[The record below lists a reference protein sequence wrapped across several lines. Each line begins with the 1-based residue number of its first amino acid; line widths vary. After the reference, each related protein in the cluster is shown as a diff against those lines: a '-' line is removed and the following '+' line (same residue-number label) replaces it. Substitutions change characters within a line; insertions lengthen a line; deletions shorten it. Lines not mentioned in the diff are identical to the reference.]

1 VSHLTRV
8 KTRLSIHAHRKVR
21 GLLEGEYA
29 AIQVGRGIEFND
41 LREYVRGDDVKDID
55 WKASARSRMML
66 VRRYVAERKHTVV
79 LAVSTGRSMA
89 ALNDAGGVASSDA
102 VASGGRATPHPQGVG
117 KRDLAVFVTGV
128 MGYLAVRHGDLV
140 ALVYGD
146 ARHQH
151 VRPPDN
157 GELYLERLLGL
168 VHDAISPEG
177 PPSDLTA
184 VLDYVA
190 RAIRRRTILVVVSD
204 ETSVSDELAESLR
217 RLTAQHEVLF
227 LTIGDLDPTL
237 PAGAATNGDGARAPR
252 RLVDVDAGTEVPAW
266 LRGDARLRQE
276 YAALVAGEESQLR
289 RRLDQLGVVHERV
302 RDTESAITA
311 VFRVLERHRHA
322 RRR

>member
-1 VSHLTRV
+1 MAHLARV
-8 KTRLSIHAHRKVR
+8 KARLSIHAHRKVR

-29 AIQVGRGIEFND
+29 AIQVGRGIDFND

-55 WKASARSRMML
+55 WKASARTRMLL

-89 ALNDAGGVASSDA
+89 AMNDARHS
-102 VASGGRATPHPQGVG
+102 
-117 KRDLAVFVTGV
+117 KRDLAVFVAGV

-140 ALVYGD
+140 ALVHGD
-146 ARHQH
+146 ARRQH
-151 VRPPDN
+151 VRPPDS
-157 GELYLERLLGL
+157 GELYLERLLGR
-168 VHDAISPEG
+168 VHDAITPTA

-204 ETSVSDELAESLR
+204 ETHVSDELADSLR

-227 LTIGDLDPTL
+227 LTIGDLDPTIT
-237 PAGAATNGDGARAPR
+237 AGAPR
-252 RLVDVDAGTEVPAW
+252 RLVDVDVGAEVPSW
-266 LRGDARLRQE
+266 LRGDARLQEE

-311 VFRVLERHRHA
+311 VFRALERHRHA

>member
-1 VSHLTRV
+1 MSGPSRHACRHLTRV

-29 AIQVGRGIEFND
+29 AIQVGRGIDFND

-55 WKASARSRMML
+55 WKASARSRMLL

-89 ALNDAGGVASSDA
+89 AMNDAQQS
-102 VASGGRATPHPQGVG
+102 

-140 ALVYGD
+140 ALVTATPGASTC
-146 ARHQH
+146 ARPTTASSTSSGCSAWCTTRS
-151 VRPPDN
+151 RPTAP
-157 GELYLERLLGL
+157 
-168 VHDAISPEG
+168 A
-177 PPSDLTA
+177 SDLTA

-204 ETSVSDELAESLR
+204 ETTISEELAESLR

-227 LTIGDLDPTL
+227 LTIGDLDPTI
-237 PAGAATNGDGARAPR
+237 G
-252 RLVDVDAGTEVPAW
+252 
-266 LRGDARLRQE
+266 
-276 YAALVAGEESQLR
+276 R
-289 RRLDQLGVVHERV
+289 RRDPRER
-302 RDTESAITA
+302 RRRTPPPGRRRRRRGGPALA
-311 VFRVLERHRHA
+311 A
-322 RRR
+322 RRRPAPGGVRRPRRR

>member
-1 VSHLTRV
+1 MTAHLTRV

-21 GLLEGEYA
+21 GLLHGEYA
-29 AIQVGRGIEFND
+29 AIQVGRGIDFND

-55 WKASARSRMML
+55 WKASARTRML
-66 VRRYVAERKHTVV
+66 LIRRYVAERKHTVV

-89 ALNDAGGVASSDA
+89 AMNDAQVS
-102 VASGGRATPHPQGVG
+102 
-117 KRDLAVFVTGV
+117 KRDLAVFVSGV

-146 ARHQH
+146 ARRQH
-151 VRPPDN
+151 ARPPDN

-168 VHDAISPEG
+168 VHDAIAPEA

-204 ETSVSDELAESLR
+204 ETYVSDELAESLR

-237 PAGAATNGDGARAPR
+237 AAGATTNGHGSGAPR

-266 LRGDARLRQE
+266 LRGDSQLRQE

-302 RDTESAITA
+302 RDTESAIAA

>member
-1 VSHLTRV
+1 MTAHLTRV

-29 AIQVGRGIEFND
+29 AIQIGRGIDFND

-55 WKASARSRMML
+55 WKASARTRSLL
-66 VRRYVAERKHTVV
+66 VKRYVAERKHTVV

-89 ALNDAGGVASSDA
+89 AMNDAQHS
-102 VASGGRATPHPQGVG
+102 
-117 KRDLAVFVTGV
+117 KRDLAVFLTGV
-128 MGYLAVRHGDLV
+128 MGYLAVKHGDLV

-146 ARHQH
+146 AARRHA
-151 VRPPDN
+151 RPPDS

-168 VHDAISPEG
+168 VHDSISPKG
-177 PPSDLTA
+177 PASDLTA

-190 RAIRRRTILVVVSD
+190 RAIRRRTILVIVSD
-204 ETSVSDELAESLR
+204 ETSVSDELAEALR

-227 LTIGDLDPTL
+227 LTIGDLDPTIT
-237 PAGAATNGDGARAPR
+237 ADAPR
-252 RLVDVDAGTEVPAW
+252 RLVDVDAGAMVPSW
-266 LRGDARLRQE
+266 LRGDARLQEE

-302 RDTESAITA
+302 RDTESAIHA

>member
-1 VSHLTRV
+1 MSHLTRI
-8 KTRLSIHAHRKVR
+8 KARLSIHAHRKVR

-29 AIQVGRGIEFND
+29 AVQVGRGIDFND

-55 WKASARSRMML
+55 WKASARTRTLL

-89 ALNDAGGVASSDA
+89 AMNDAQHS
-102 VASGGRATPHPQGVG
+102 

-140 ALVYGD
+140 ALVFGD
-146 ARHQH
+146 ARRQH

-168 VHDAISPEG
+168 VHDAITPEA
-177 PPSDLTA
+177 PPSDLPA

-190 RAIRRRTILVVVSD
+190 RAIRRRAILVVVCD
-204 ETSVSDELAESLR
+204 ETTITEELAESLR

-227 LTIGDLDPTL
+227 VTIGDLDPTQTV
-237 PAGAATNGDGARAPR
+237 GVPR
-252 RLVDVDAGTEVPAW
+252 RLVDVDAEQEVPGW
-266 LRGDARLRQE
+266 LRGDARLQEE
-276 YAALVAGEESQLR
+276 YAALVAGEETQLR

-302 RDTESAITA
+302 QDTESAITA

>member
-1 VSHLTRV
+1 MSHLTRV
-8 KTRLSIHAHRKVR
+8 KARLSIHAHRKVR

-29 AIQVGRGIEFND
+29 AIQVGRGIDFND

-55 WKASARSRMML
+55 WKASARTRMLL

-89 ALNDAGGVASSDA
+89 AMNDAQVS
-102 VASGGRATPHPQGVG
+102 

-140 ALVYGD
+140 ALVHGD
-146 ARHQH
+146 AHRQH

-168 VHDAISPEG
+168 VHDAITPTA
-177 PPSDLTA
+177 PPTDLTA

-204 ETSVSDELAESLR
+204 ETTVSDELAESLR

-227 LTIGDLDPTL
+227 LTIGDLDPTIT
-237 PAGAATNGDGARAPR
+237 AGAPR
-252 RLVDVDAGTEVPAW
+252 QLVDVDAGAEVPAW
-266 LRGDARLRQE
+266 LRGDARLQQE

-302 RDTESAITA
+302 QDTESAITA